1 MSYES
6 IEDYDQW
13 QHILRYGD
21 DGDACGLALA
31 WHYICQRVRGWCRKA
46 RT

>member
-21 DGDACGLALA
+21 DGDANGFVLA
-31 WHYICQRVRGWCRKA
+31 WRCICQRLRRW
-46 RT
+46 